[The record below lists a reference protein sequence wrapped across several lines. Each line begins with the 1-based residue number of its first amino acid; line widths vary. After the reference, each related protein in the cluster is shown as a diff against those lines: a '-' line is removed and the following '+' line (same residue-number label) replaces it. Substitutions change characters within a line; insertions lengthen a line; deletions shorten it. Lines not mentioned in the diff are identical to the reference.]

1 MTKETNYLFTI
12 SIVIPVFNSA
22 KTVEKL
28 MSEIFTALNADN
40 YAYETIFVNDSS
52 SDSSS
57 ISLDNIDSK
66 YQNISIIE
74 LGKNSGQDNAIMAGL
89 RYASGKYIVIMDD
102 DLQHHPRY
110 IPELLNEM
118 SDYTDVCYANFPI
131 KKQKFYK
138 NLGSWFAN
146 SCATILLKKPKDIY
160 LSPYK
165 IFNAEIVSEIIKYA
179 GPYPYLDGLIFRVTN
194 KIKQINVDHSERY
207 AGKGNYTLRKS
218 IKVWANLATN
228 FSILPLRLSTIFGFL
243 AAISGFL
250 LGGFY
255 IVSFF
260 LSDHTPEGW
269 SSIAVLV
276 LFFGG
281 IQLIAIGVIGE
292 YLGRLFLLNNKEP
305 QYVLKQTK
313 TNITFKE

>member
-1 MTKETNYLFTI
+1 MILDTI
-12 SIVIPVFNSA
+12 
-22 KTVEKL
+22 
-28 MSEIFTALNADN
+28 LN
-40 YAYETIFVNDSS
+40 
-52 SDSSS
+52 
-57 ISLDNIDSK
+57 
-66 YQNISIIE
+66 
-74 LGKNSGQDNAIMAGL
+74 
-89 RYASGKYIVIMDD
+89 
-102 DLQHHPRY
+102 
-110 IPELLNEM
+110 
-118 SDYTDVCYANFPI
+118 NFLTREI

-218 IKVWANLATN
+218 TKVWANLATN

-255 IVSFF
+255 IVSFECCKSQF
-260 LSDHTPEGW
+260 QNVETHHSVYIVMALFPLDSPQRVSMMSQCHLVVLDYIGW
-269 SSIAVLV
+269 SFRI
-276 LFFGG
+276 
-281 IQLIAIGVIGE
+281 
-292 YLGRLFLLNNKEP
+292 
-305 QYVLKQTK
+305 
-313 TNITFKE
+313 